1 MVYSGRV
8 GGAEHKDGGASS
20 PKYLPLDPNF
30 LQIDVMESLI
40 VASGRWSEMNKVG
53 RVKNIN
59 NLIEQGGTENFSSV
73 SYSIII
79 SYTAEI
85 AC

>member
-1 MVYSGRV
+1 LKTTNDGCWISSCGKEFHSWLEKKLLHEHNSTQMVYSGRV

-40 VASGRWSEMNKVG
+40 VASGR
-53 RVKNIN
+53 
-59 NLIEQGGTENFSSV
+59 
-73 SYSIII
+73 
-79 SYTAEI
+79 
-85 AC
+85 

>member
-20 PKYLPLDPNF
+20 PQCLPLDPNF

-40 VASGRWSEMNKVG
+40 VASGR
-53 RVKNIN
+53 
-59 NLIEQGGTENFSSV
+59 
-73 SYSIII
+73 
-79 SYTAEI
+79 
-85 AC
+85 